1 MRWRFTK
8 KITLPEVTD
17 LLKLAGPLIISNL
30 AYTLL
35 GSFDTIFMG
44 RVGALELGAVG
55 VGSTLFLATSVIF
68 RSTAGATMIS
78 VSQAYGA
85 DDKHKIRSSFQQF
98 ICFALCLAPIAFFLP
113 WLFNSYFKLTKP
125 NETVK
130 MLALTY
136 MTIRIL
142 ELPFS
147 LLSKT
152 ISSFM
157 LGIGNSKT
165 PMVISWITVI
175 VNVFFNYVL
184 VFGKLGFPKLGIAGA
199 AWGTILAQMIEFVI
213 YAIIV
218 IKKYNKEYQL
228 TKHWKLPRPCQ
239 LLKMLKLGLPMGLA
253 DSIDIF
259 TFGILMTIISRLG
272 TVELA
277 ASQIANQLN
286 DLAFMPSFAIGTA
299 TGSLVGR
306 SLGEHDPNKAERY
319 GYIGLYVG
327 IGIMSI
333 IGIFYWLFPSVF
345 ILPFSPNKEVYAL
358 SKTLLKLI
366 AFYQLLDVTYNALRG
381 ALNGAGLTRFTG
393 FTTVLCVVGVFIPV
407 SYLTQDIFNFGLW
420 GAWSGPII
428 YVCFLVAI
436 LYNKFKDGLWK
447 EPWQKKAIKTVT
459 NKLGVEL
466 N

>member
-8 KITLPEVTD
+8 NIKFPEVTE

-44 RVGALELGAVG
+44 RVGTLELGAVG

-68 RSTAGATMIS
+68 RSTAGATMIN
-78 VSQAYGA
+78 VSQAFGA
-85 DDKHKIRSSFQQF
+85 GDKQKIRSSFQQF
-98 ICFALCLAPIAFFLP
+98 VCFALCLAPMAFFLP
-113 WLFNSYFKLTKP
+113 WLYNFYFKLTKP
-125 NETVK
+125 DETVK
-130 MLALTY
+130 VLALAY
-136 MTIRIL
+136 MSIRIL

-152 ISSFM
+152 VSSFM
-157 LGIGNSKT
+157 LGVGNSKT
-165 PMVISWITVI
+165 PMVVSWITVI
-175 VNVFFNYVL
+175 VNVLFNYVL
-184 VFGKLGFPKLGIAGA
+184 VFGKLGFPKLGIKGA
-199 AWGTILAQMIEFVI
+199 AWGTVLAQMIELVI

-218 IKKYNKEYQL
+218 IKIYNKEYHL
-228 TKHWKLPRPCQ
+228 TKKWNLPKPCQ

-259 TFGILMTIISRLG
+259 TFGILMTVISRLG

-333 IGIFYWLFPSVF
+333 IGICYWLIPSVF
-345 ILPFSPNKEVYAL
+345 ILPFSPNKDVYKL
-358 SKTLLKLI
+358 SRMLLKLI
-366 AFYQLLDVTYNALRG
+366 AFFQILDVTYNALRG
-381 ALNGAGLTRFTG
+381 ALNGAGLTRYTG
-393 FTTVLCVVGVFIPV
+393 LTTVLCVVGVFIPV
-407 SYLTQDIFNFGLW
+407 SYLTQNIFKFGLW

-436 LYNKFKDGLWK
+436 LYNKFKSGLWK
-447 EPWQKKAIKTVT
+447 EPWKKKAVKTIA
-459 NKLGVEL
+459 NKLSVEL